1 MGRTTRQGLGRT
13 GRVAAVG
20 MVGALALTGC
30 GFGGGSGGGGDA
42 GDGGSTSISLMVP
55 SYSDQTKSLWEGIIK
70 DFEAE
75 NEGITVSLQV
85 ESWDNINDVITT
97 KVQSDDAP
105 DILNIDAFAGFAADD
120 LLYKASEV
128 VSPETLDDFQ
138 PSFADN
144 ASIDGDMYGL
154 PLIASSRTLFYN
166 TDLLAQAG
174 VTEPP
179 ATWDELLAAGQKVNA
194 LGGGVY
200 GYGMP
205 LGSEEAQAETS
216 IWTFGAGGDWGNADE
231 ITVDTPE
238 NLEAVEF
245 MKKMIDSNATQPDP
259 GASDRT
265 PMLDVFIQGK
275 IAMAEG
281 LPPTV
286 GQIAQKNPD
295 LKYET
300 APIPT
305 KDGEPVTLGV
315 ADHLMAFKND
325 GDKAAAITAFLD
337 YFFSADVYTSFVDAE
352 GFLPTTKSGADA
364 LGDKEEIATFLE
376 ALPDAKFYPSTNPN
390 WSATQGALQSLIGQI
405 GQGADPA
412 TVLKDVQAK
421 ADAGS

>member
-1 MGRTTRQGLGRT
+1 MAAAGGLAGSLSL
-13 GRVAAVG
+13 G
-20 MVGALALTGC
+20 GC
-30 GFGGGSGGGGDA
+30 GFGGASSGDGGGDE
-42 GDGGSTSISLMVP
+42 GSTELSLMVP
-55 SYSDQTKSLWEGIIK
+55 SYSDQTKALWEGIIS

-75 NEGITVSLQV
+75 NDGITVLLQV

-97 KVQSDDAP
+97 KVQSNDAP
-105 DILNIDAFAGFAADD
+105 DILNIDAFAGFAADG
-120 LLYKASEV
+120 LLYPADEV
-128 VSPETLDDFQ
+128 LSPETLDDFQ
-138 PSFADN
+138 ESFAQN
-144 ASIDGDMYGL
+144 ASIDGAMYGL
-154 PLIASSRTLFYN
+154 PLIASARTMFYN
-166 TDLLAQAG
+166 KDLLAQAG

-179 ATWDELLAAGQKVNA
+179 TTWDELLSAAQKVNA
-194 LGGGVY
+194 LGGGLY

-216 IWTFGAGGDWGNADE
+216 IWTFGAGGDWGDSEE

-245 MKKMIDSNATQPDP
+245 MKKMIDSQATQPDP
-259 GASDRT
+259 GATDRT

-275 IAMAEG
+275 IAMVEA

-286 GQIAQKNPD
+286 GQIAEKNPD
-295 LKYET
+295 LPYET
-300 APIPT
+300 APIPS

-325 GDKAAAITAFLD
+325 GDKAEAITAFLD
-337 YFFSADVYTSFVDAE
+337 YFFSADVYTGFVDAE
-352 GFLPTTKSGADA
+352 GFLPTTQSGSEA
-364 LGDKEEIATFLE
+364 LADKEEIATFLE

-390 WSATQGALQSLIGQI
+390 WSATQGALQSLVGQI

-412 TVLKDVQAK
+412 TVLKEIQAK

>member
-1 MGRTTRQGLGRT
+1 MAAAGL
-13 GRVAAVG
+13 VG
-20 MVGALALTGC
+20 SLVLSGC
-30 GFGGGSGGGGDA
+30 GFGGDSGGGGDDG
-42 GDGGSTSISLMVP
+42 GDGGSTELSLMVP
-55 SYSDQTKSLWEGIIK
+55 SYSDQTKSLWEGIIS

-75 NEGITVSLQV
+75 NDDITVNLQV

-105 DILNIDAFAGFAADD
+105 DILNIDAFAGFAADE
-120 LLYKASEV
+120 LLYPAEEV
-128 VSPETLDDFQ
+128 LSPETLEDFQ
-138 PSFADN
+138 ESFAQN
-144 ASIDGDMYGL
+144 ASIDGTMYGL
-154 PLIASSRTLFYN
+154 PLIASARTMFYN
-166 TDLLAQAG
+166 EDLLAQAG
-174 VTEPP
+174 VTAPP
-179 ATWDELLAAGQKVNA
+179 TTWDELLAASQKVNA
-194 LGGGVY
+194 LGGGLY

-216 IWTFGAGGDWGNADE
+216 IWTFGAGGDWGDAEE

-259 GASDRT
+259 GATDRT

-275 IAMAEG
+275 IAMVEG

-286 GQIAQKNPD
+286 GQIAEKNPA
-295 LKYET
+295 LKYKT

-325 GDKAAAITAFLD
+325 DDKADAITKFLD
-337 YFFSADVYTSFVDAE
+337 YFFSSEVYTGFVDAE
-352 GFLPTTKSGADA
+352 GFLPTTQSGAEA
-364 LGDKEEIATFLE
+364 LADKVEIATFLE

-390 WSATQGALQSLIGQI
+390 WSATQGALQSLVGQI
-405 GQGADPA
+405 AQGSEPA
-412 TVLKDVQAK
+412 AVMQEIQAK